1 MKPEKVYLTPYEVA
15 ELLQISLTNTYE
27 LLRSG
32 QISSIRIGRQYR
44 IPFSA
49 IEALGRRAAN

>member
-1 MKPEKVYLTPYEVA
+1 MYLTPYEVA